1 MAVIHE
7 NLSFTILV
15 MAAMSLLTFGIA
27 PQNTSATTSE
37 IRMLADLN
45 PPPSGVGMGAA
56 ADGRA
61 NYRERGNSMRL
72 NVEVE
77 DVSPNTTFTVEISE
91 NTLGTITTNSFGTA
105 ELELNTNDGQAVP
118 KVLRGDLVEIL
129 QGPQLVLSGSFNEE
143 VDDDTVITNQAP
155 IAPAQNASAQAGDN
169 STATITS
176 VITIPQDADDLGT
189 GAYSPNHA
197 PVSGGST
204 VTWNNVDSTPHT
216 ATADDGSFDTGII
229 NGGSSGSALIN
240 TSTET
245 RTIPYHCSVHPEMR
259 GTLQIIPS
267 SSLSAVPSGNNTLQD
282 TSVTVTNG
290 SSTSNTPT
298 NSISSTNDTTIQN
311 LQQQIV
317 SLQQTVDAI
326 QQTLMSLQQAAPQ
339 GGNVSISS
347 DNNNSNTAETST
359 SVQEDLPQ
367 QQPAIPPILSSQQ
380 LPQSPQQQ
388 QGQQQQNQ
396 AVSIVPGSSTL
407 AENAFQPNPVQVS
420 IGATVTWTN
429 DDSQPH
435 TVTSGLSGQ
444 PDGRFDSSPNFN
456 PLLNSGQTFEHTF
469 TEAGEYPYFC
479 QLHPNMIGTVQVN

>member
-27 PQNTSATTSE
+27 PQNTSATASE

-45 PPPSGVGMGAA
+45 PPPSEVGMGAT

-61 NYRERGNSMRL
+61 DYRERGNSMRL

-143 VDDDTVITNQAP
+143 EVDDDTVITNQAP
-155 IAPAQNASAQAGDN
+155 ITPAQNASAQAGNN
-169 STATITS
+169 STGTIAS

-189 GAYSPNHA
+189 GAYSPNPA
-197 PVSGGST
+197 PVSVGST

-229 NGGSSGSALIN
+229 NSGSSSSALIN

-245 RTIPYHCSVHPEMR
+245 STIPYHCSVHPEMR
-259 GTLQIIPS
+259 GILQIIP
-267 SSLSAVPSGNNTLQD
+267 SSLSAVPSGNNTLQN
-282 TSVTVTNG
+282 TSVTVTKN
-290 SSTSNTPT
+290 SSSSSSNTT
-298 NSISSTNDTTIQN
+298 NNISTNDTTIQN
-311 LQQQIV
+311 LQQQ
-317 SLQQTVDAI
+317 
-326 QQTLMSLQQAAPQ
+326 
-339 GGNVSISS
+339 
-347 DNNNSNTAETST
+347 
-359 SVQEDLPQ
+359 
-367 QQPAIPPILSSQQ
+367 
-380 LPQSPQQQ
+380 
-388 QGQQQQNQ
+388 
-396 AVSIVPGSSTL
+396 
-407 AENAFQPNPVQVS
+407 
-420 IGATVTWTN
+420 
-429 DDSQPH
+429 
-435 TVTSGLSGQ
+435 
-444 PDGRFDSSPNFN
+444 
-456 PLLNSGQTFEHTF
+456 
-469 TEAGEYPYFC
+469 
-479 QLHPNMIGTVQVN
+479 